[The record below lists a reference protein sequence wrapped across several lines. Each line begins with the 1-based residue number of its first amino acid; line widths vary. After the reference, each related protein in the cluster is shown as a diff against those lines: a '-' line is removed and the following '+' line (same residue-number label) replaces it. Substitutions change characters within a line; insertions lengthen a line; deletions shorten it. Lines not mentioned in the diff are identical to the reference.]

1 MNEITEYTD
10 KKVSVPKYNNLD
22 IQFKEALQVVDD
34 IVLKNYITKLRELDI
49 VPLSKEELF
58 TNIRENV
65 RFFKI
70 NEMVY
75 EKDEYST
82 HKFSSVFNALSTMNC
97 AVFII
102 IDSNGEKTDFYMGI
116 RSLDSDRTTNWSY
129 VNILDTK
136 SQTFLCCTS
145 S

>member
-82 HKFSSVFNALSTMNC
+82 HKFSSVFNTLSTMNC

-102 IDSNGEKTDFYMGI
+102 IDSNG
-116 RSLDSDRTTNWSY
+116 
-129 VNILDTK
+129 
-136 SQTFLCCTS
+136 
-145 S
+145 